1 MKNTVTQ
8 LALQSFVII
17 TDIIVS
23 IIISANFNIK
33 LALIVSNYNNFTEY
47 HKGASQHNIYPFMLQ
62 TDNLLLYTKIAKP
75 YSLVFGPEG
84 GGLSLDYLK
93 VGTAI
98 RIPHS
103 NSIDSLNLT
112 NAVSIALY
120 EVNRN

>member
-47 HKGASQHNIYPFMLQ
+47 SLRVHMNIC
-62 TDNLLLYTKIAKP
+62 
-75 YSLVFGPEG
+75 
-84 GGLSLDYLK
+84 
-93 VGTAI
+93 
-98 RIPHS
+98 
-103 NSIDSLNLT
+103 LNLT
-112 NAVSIALY
+112 RQLLQKMKPQAPRSSFHQF
-120 EVNRN
+120 